1 MKLGNSELDALRRS
15 PREWRRRGLTP
26 PSELAAMIEARL
38 REDSSTTV
46 SPQAADAIED
56 RSEYVPPFGDMGP
69 KYADFFR

>member
-1 MKLGNSELDALRRS
+1 
-15 PREWRRRGLTP
+15 
-26 PSELAAMIEARL
+26 MIEARL

-46 SPQAADAIED
+46 SPQAAEVIED